1 MFHQTQLLYFAKPLI
16 KDIEFCLLHAKL
28 VIKSGKESFDC
39 RNAYRGK
46 KKSWMMSSPLQSNV
60 MRERRNE
67 EGILRQDLTM

>member
-16 KDIEFCLLHAKL
+16 KGIEFCLLHAKL

-46 KKSWMMSSPLQSNV
+46 KN
-60 MRERRNE
+60 R
-67 EGILRQDLTM
+67 G